1 MKWDH
6 SIQITNGAAA
16 TADPIASPATVPAAN
31 CFRLAARTPG
41 YEEVSTRVLLDL
53 EAPVAESVSVELY
66 ALDDADDDG
75 GGNPPT
81 TGHWTRLCAFTA
93 LSGGRIQSCDLFAGG
108 DGVAYQSGG
117 LFYLRMVSE
126 SVAANRRVYIAGRPG
141 NGAVG
146 ANVLPGVDIE
156 EIDGEAIA
164 DAAGGVLPVVEI
176 PQIISGPTSIIDDAG
191 PPVVPVAITTAYA
204 ANASA
209 WIALDDTCTDLAL
222 LLIAAGTTPTSIEV
236 EILWHEAGVA
246 ADPTSFYTPVVND
259 VALGV
264 EELAPRESSWVGRA
278 GAVLANGRYRAKFE
292 RPAEAASYKVRIKRT
307 GGDAA
312 TTAQV
317 FATQIG

>member
-1 MKWDH
+1 M
-6 SIQITNGAAA
+6 
-16 TADPIASPATVPAAN
+16 
-31 CFRLAARTPG
+31 
-41 YEEVSTRVLLDL
+41 LLDL

-75 GGNPPT
+75 GGSPPA
-81 TGHWTRLCAFTA
+81 TGHWTRLCAFTS

-108 DGVAYQSGG
+108 DGVSYQSGG

-126 SVAANRRVYIAGRPG
+126 TVTANRQVHIAGRPG

-191 PPVVPVAITTAYA
+191 GPPVGPVAITTAYA

-246 ADPTSFYTPVVND
+246 ADATAFYEPVVNN
-259 VALGV
+259 VSGGQ
-264 EELAPRESSWVGRA
+264 EQLAPRESSWVGRA
-278 GAVLANGRYRAKFE
+278 AAALPNGSYRRVYE

-317 FATQIG
+317 FATQEG